1 MAPTPTLSE
10 HDPTFAEDPQSN
22 RGNRIALVVLGAVV
36 LLLAVVYLVL
46 HLATSD
52 KLPSGTTIGG
62 IDVGMSSVADAR
74 ATLSDELA
82 APAKEPVRIVR
93 GKKTFELTPE
103 EAGLAVDIDASIAQT
118 GADTS
123 VWNPFT
129 MVDILLGSESYPV
142 ALDVDESALKSA
154 VASIADDTDREVA
167 EGRID
172 FPDAKPEVT
181 EPKAG
186 RAVDQSATVT
196 QVREAYPLKHT
207 DLKLPVEPVE
217 PAVSS
222 DDLAAA
228 VTELAEPAMDGPV
241 TIVAGDKKADLAPD
255 DFAPALSVQVTDG
268 KLTPVVDPKKLAK
281 PLAEATKS
289 IGTPAKDATV
299 VIRSGKPVVVPG
311 KAGVGVV
318 PTEVAEKIVPV
329 LTKSGDERAIEVETK
344 EKQPET
350 TTKDV
355 QKLGIVEKVS
365 SFTTNFPYAEYRNV
379 NQGRAAA
386 LVNGTLLKPG
396 ETFSFNDTVG
406 ERTAA
411 NGFTTGT
418 MISNGVFREDLGGG
432 VSQVATT
439 LYNAGF
445 FAGLEDVT
453 HKPHS
458 FYISRYPVGREATV
472 AWPSVDLKFKN
483 TTDHGILIQAWVN
496 KSTPGSQGSMNVV
509 LWGTK
514 KWDISAG
521 LSSRRN
527 PRTPATRYDATD
539 KCVPQAGVAGFDVD
553 VYRTFK
559 QDGKVVKRETITA
572 RYNAADNVQCRP
584 APKDK
589 KGG

>member
-1 MAPTPTLSE
+1 MAPSPTLSE
-10 HDPTFAEDPQSN
+10 QGPMFAEQRN
-22 RGNRIALVVLGAVV
+22 ARGNRIALLVLGVVV
-36 LLLAVVYLVL
+36 LLVSGLYLAL
-46 HLATSD
+46 HFATSD
-52 KLPSGTTIGG
+52 KLPAGTTIGG
-62 IDVGMSSVADAR
+62 IDVGMETIDDAR
-74 ATLSDELA
+74 DTLTKELA
-82 APAKEPVRIVR
+82 EPAKEPVRIVR

-103 EAGLAVDIDASIAQT
+103 EAGVAVDVDASIAQT

-129 MVDILLGSESYPV
+129 MLDILLGEESYPI
-142 ALDVDESALKSA
+142 ALDVDESTLSSA
-154 VASIADDTDREVA
+154 VASIADDTDREVS

-186 RAVDQSATVT
+186 RAVDQKATAAL
-196 QVREAYPLKHT
+196 VRDSYPLKHT
-207 DLKLPVEPVE
+207 DLKLPVDPVE
-217 PAVSS
+217 PSVSS
-222 DDLAAA
+222 DEIAAA
-228 VTELAEPAMDGPV
+228 VSEIAEPAMSAPV
-241 TIVAGDKKADLAPD
+241 TIVAGDKTAELEPEDY
-255 DFAPALSVQVTDG
+255 APALSVQVEDG
-268 KLTPVVDPKKLAK
+268 KLAPVVDPKKLAE
-281 PLAEATKS
+281 PLSEATKE

-311 KAGVGVV
+311 KSGVGVV
-318 PTEVAEKIVPV
+318 STEVATKIVPV
-329 LTKSGDERAIEVETK
+329 LTKSGDERTVEVEPK
-344 EKQPET
+344 KKDPDV

-386 LVNGTLLKPG
+386 LVNGTILEPG
-396 ETFSFNDTVG
+396 ETFSFNETVG
-406 ERTAA
+406 ERTVA

-496 KSTPGSQGSMNVV
+496 RSTPGRQGSMNVV
-509 LWGTK
+509 MWGTK

-527 PRTPATRYDATD
+527 PRSPATRYDASE

-559 QDGKVVKRETITA
+559 KDGKVVKRETITA
-572 RYNAADNVQCRP
+572 RYNAADNVKCEA
-584 APKDK
+584 APK
-589 KGG
+589 GE

>member
-1 MAPTPTLSE
+1 MLPPPMLSE
-10 HDPTFAEDPQSN
+10 QDPIAQQRST
-22 RGNRIALVVLGAVV
+22 RTNRIVLAVLGGFV
-36 LLLAVVYLVL
+36 LLLAGLYLVL
-46 HLATSD
+46 HFATSD
-52 KLPSGTTIGG
+52 KVPSGTTIGG
-62 IDVGMSSVADAR
+62 VDVGMTSISDAR
-74 ATLSDELA
+74 SALTDELA

-93 GKKTFELTPE
+93 GKKTFELTPK
-103 EAGLAVDIDASIAQT
+103 EAGLAVDVDASIAQT
-118 GADTS
+118 GADSS

-129 MVDILLGSESYPV
+129 MVDILVGSQSYRV
-142 ALDVDESALKSA
+142 ALDVDETALTSA

-186 RAVDQSATVT
+186 RAVDQKATVAL
-196 QVREAYPLKHT
+196 VRESYPLKHT
-207 DLKLPVEPVE
+207 ALELPVEPVE

-222 DDLAAA
+222 DDLAKA
-228 VTELAEPAMDGPV
+228 VTDLAEPAMDAPV
-241 TIVAGDKKADLAPD
+241 KIVAGSTSADLDPD
-255 DFAPALSVQVTDG
+255 DYARALSVQVKDG
-268 KLTPVVDPKKLAK
+268 ALTPVVDPKKLAK
-281 PLAEATKS
+281 PLAEATKA

-299 VIRSGKPVVVPG
+299 VIRSGRPFVVPG
-311 KAGVGVV
+311 KSGVGVA
-318 PTEVAEKIVPV
+318 PTEVAAKIVPV
-329 LTKSGDERAIEVETK
+329 LTKSGDERAIEVEPK
-344 EKQPET
+344 EKQPDI
-350 TTKDV
+350 TTKEV
-355 QKLGIVEKVS
+355 AKLGIVEKVS

-445 FAGLEDVT
+445 FGGLEDVT

-483 TTDHGILIQAWVN
+483 TTDHGIFIQAWVN
-496 KSTPGSQGSMNVV
+496 KSTPGRQGSMNVV

-514 KWDISAG
+514 QWDISAG

-527 PRTPATRYDATD
+527 PREPATRYDATD

-559 QDGKVVKRETITA
+559 KDGKVVKRETITA
-572 RYNAADNVQCRP
+572 HYNAADNVQCRP
-584 APKDK
+584 APKG
-589 KGG
+589 KGD